1 MRRALARLGPR
12 VLVPI
17 AVGLSIIGVLL
28 GFGDFRR
35 IVHFVS
41 AFHLMTLVPIALAI
55 LGYEAVR
62 FVQWLYLLRKLGIT
76 LPMRSVLFAYS
87 IGETTKYSPVGN
99 YVPNYIL
106 HRSRQADFGL
116 SSAATT
122 YIPVMEV
129 AVCLVVVVA
138 VGVGAWTPFVRP
150 LIIIG
155 LAVFG
160 VVLWLIH
167 RFHVH
172 PRAPRWIQQ
181 RQTLIEEIR
190 NFREGAA
197 ELLNPPVLITTAL
210 LTLVYLGLAGAAF
223 YQVIVGLG
231 VQGFAYEQ
239 ALSAFCFALAFSL
252 IVPLPTDIG
261 SIEISGTGALIALG
275 MPKHEAVGVML
286 VNRVLTLGL
295 ALLIAVI
302 MAAILRSELRR
313 AL

>member
-1 MRRALARLGPR
+1 MAIG
-12 VLVPI
+12 V
-17 AVGLSIIGVLL
+17 SIIGVLL
-28 GFGDFRR
+28 GFGDLGR
-35 IVHFVS
+35 IVHFVT
-41 AFHLMTLVPIALAI
+41 AFHPVTLVPIALAI

-62 FVQWLYLLRKLGIT
+62 FVQWLYLLRKLGIS
-76 LPMRSVLFAYS
+76 LPLRSVLFAYS

-129 AVCLVVVVA
+129 AVCLVVVVV

-150 LIIIG
+150 LIIVG

-160 VVLWLIH
+160 VLLWLLH

-172 PRAPRWIQQ
+172 PRAPRWVQQ
-181 RQTLIEEIR
+181 RQTLIEEVR
-190 NFREGAA
+190 HFRQGAA
-197 ELLNPPVLITTAL
+197 GLLNPAVLTITAL

-223 YQVIVGLG
+223 YQVIISLG
-231 VQGFAYEQ
+231 VHGFAYEE
-239 ALSAFCFALAFSL
+239 ALAAFCFALGFSL
-252 IVPLPTDIG
+252 IVPLPTDLG
-261 SIEISGTGALIALG
+261 SIEVSGTGALIALG

-286 VNRVLTLGL
+286 VNRVITLGL
-295 ALLIAVI
+295 ALLIAAIV
-302 MAAILRSELRR
+302 AAILRGELRR